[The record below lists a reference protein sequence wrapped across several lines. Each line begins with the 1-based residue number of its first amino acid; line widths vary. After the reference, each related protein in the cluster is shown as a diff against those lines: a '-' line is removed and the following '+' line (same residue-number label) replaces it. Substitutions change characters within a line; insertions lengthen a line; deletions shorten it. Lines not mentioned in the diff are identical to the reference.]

1 MKIIKRRFGR
11 GYSAGPYKKV
21 TRLFGVSG
29 KTRLRRT
36 ALVPTGTRGI
46 DPDSTRYPMD
56 IRFMSISC
64 RDVHGLLEDIH
75 RMYVYGHVWNI
86 PKWTRLYIHM
96 IFNPDNLN
104 KI

>member
-1 MKIIKRRFGR
+1 MNELAKIGGSSVHNFTQRAMQMLI
-11 GYSAGPYKKV
+11 
-21 TRLFGVSG
+21 TN
-29 KTRLRRT
+29 
-36 ALVPTGTRGI
+36 
-46 DPDSTRYPMD
+46 PDSTRYLMD

-64 RDVHGLLEDIH
+64 RDVHGLLKDIH

-96 IFNPDNLN
+96 ISKPDNLN